1 MSEVP
6 SPSATFP
13 DLDEYSDSEL
23 CPDLISDCDS
33 SDDEEATVYRVVA
46 ASLLGTPSLAVL
58 LDNQAQV
65 SVFHNS
71 DLLENIC
78 VTHGL
83 WPRPC

>member
-23 CPDLISDCDS
+23 CPNLISDCDS

-46 ASLLGTPSLAVL
+46 ASLLGTPSYSTTKRKSQYSITATSSRIS
-58 LDNQAQV
+58 A
-65 SVFHNS
+65 
-71 DLLENIC
+71 
-78 VTHGL
+78 
-83 WPRPC
+83 